1 MVKGWDKFNERSIWF
16 DTKDRL
22 ISENK
27 PTIIKVINDVRDCFS
42 DFEDDSLITKYA
54 FGGMY
59 NPRKNKDID
68 SNTNH
73 SPRMINRSFYPE
85 PSELDLDRISEF
97 FVPEYSAKFLDSFMY
112 IGINFKYKEGGWI
125 SGDGIDSLDYIIE
138 AKNRLKSMGYR
149 MEICFW
155 ATKFTKSQIKNMS
168 HIEPLE
174 VRVYF
179 DLDCEWPQ
187 LPEIENA

>member
-1 MVKGWDKFNERSIWF
+1 MIKGWDKFNENKHVWF

-27 PTIIKVINDVRDCFS
+27 PTVIKVIDDIRECFS
-42 DFEDDSLITKYA
+42 HFEDDSLVTRYA

-59 NPRKNKDID
+59 NPRKRVPG
-68 SNTNH
+68 SET
-73 SPRMINRSFYPE
+73 SPRMCNRTFYPE
-85 PSELDLDRISEF
+85 PSELDLDRIAEF
-97 FVPEYSAKFLDSFMY
+97 FVPEYSGKFLDSFMMV
-112 IGINFKYKEGGWI
+112 GVDFKYKEGGWI
-125 SGDGIDSLDYIIE
+125 SDEGIDSLDYLIE

-155 ATKFTKSQIKNMS
+155 ATKFTESQMKNMT
-168 HIEPLE
+168 HIDPLE

-187 LPEIENA
+187 LSEEDLS

>member
-1 MVKGWDKFNERSIWF
+1 MIKGWSKFNERSVWF

-59 NPRKNKDID
+59 NPKKNKDID

-73 SPRMINRSFYPE
+73 SPRMNNRSFYPQ

-125 SGDGIDSLDYIIE
+125 SDEGIDSLDYLIE
-138 AKNRLKSMGYR
+138 AKNRLKSRGYR

-155 ATKFTKSQIKNMS
+155 ATKFTKSQIEHMS

-187 LPEIENA
+187 LSEIDLA